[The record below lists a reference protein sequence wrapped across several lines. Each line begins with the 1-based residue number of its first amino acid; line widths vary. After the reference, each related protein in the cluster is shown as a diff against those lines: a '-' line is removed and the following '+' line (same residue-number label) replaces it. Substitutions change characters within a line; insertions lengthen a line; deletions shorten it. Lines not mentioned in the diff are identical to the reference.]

1 MIDATWP
8 RVSGWWRE
16 ELAGDPSYEDTVT
29 PLALD
34 LLREERV
41 GTVLDVGCG
50 EGRLSRA
57 LGRRGWSP
65 IGVDID
71 PSLLVTAAIPAVR
84 LALPAGLV
92 ALRSEAFTA
101 VVMSLV
107 IEHIADHDS
116 LLRGLGR
123 VTAPRGAMV
132 VVANHPAFT
141 APGSAPIDDGE
152 EVLWRPGD
160 YFSDGFTDEPA
171 GGGTIRF
178 HHRTMAELLTSAAQ
192 AGWALERLVEA
203 GPSAPQIDR
212 YPPYADQRH
221 IPRLL
226 GVRWR
231 KPG

>member
-1 MIDATWP
+1 MRREAGVTVGID
-8 RVSGWWRE
+8 V
-16 ELAGDPSYEDTVT
+16 D
-29 PLALD
+29 LD
-34 LLREERV
+34 LLKRAPKPTVRV
-41 GTVLDVGCG
+41 DLPSGLACFVDDAFRAVLV
-50 EGRLSRA
+50 S
-57 LGRRGWSP
+57 
-65 IGVDID
+65 
-71 PSLLVTAAIPAVR
+71 
-84 LALPAGLV
+84 LV
-92 ALRSEAFTA
+92 A
-101 VVMSLV
+101 
-107 IEHIADHDS
+107 EHIADLGALFES
-116 LLRGLGR
+116 LARTVAAGGVLVL
-123 VTAPRGAMV
+123 
-132 VVANHPAFT
+132 VANHPTFT

>member
-1 MIDATWP
+1 M
-8 RVSGWWRE
+8 G
-16 ELAGDPSYEDTVT
+16 ELENDPSYEDTVT
-29 PLALD
+29 PLGVH
-34 LLREERV
+34 LLAPPID
-41 GTVLDVGCG
+41 GLLLDVGCG
-50 EGRLSRA
+50 DGRVIRTLRREAGVTVGIDVDLDLLKRA
-57 LGRRGWSP
+57 PKPTVR
-65 IGVDID
+65 VDL
-71 PSLLVTAAIPAVR
+71 PSGLACFVDDAFRAVLVS
-84 LALPAGLV
+84 LV
-92 ALRSEAFTA
+92 A
-101 VVMSLV
+101 
-107 IEHIADHDS
+107 EHIADLGALFES
-116 LLRGLGR
+116 LARTVAAGGVLVL
-123 VTAPRGAMV
+123 
-132 VVANHPAFT
+132 VANHPTFT